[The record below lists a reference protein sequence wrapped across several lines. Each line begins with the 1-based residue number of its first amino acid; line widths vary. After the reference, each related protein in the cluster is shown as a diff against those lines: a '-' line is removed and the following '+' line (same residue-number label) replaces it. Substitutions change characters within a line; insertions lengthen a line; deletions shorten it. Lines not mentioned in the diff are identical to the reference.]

1 VPPVNAFILDPSLTE
16 IATFIEGF
24 LSSRKPGVLE
34 KDLKRVYPLRPYDNQ
49 DILPI
54 LLPINTNGGD
64 LTLEQLEF
72 TYGNPR
78 DWPEDLPIQN
88 VAHAMQLD
96 RLLKAANNGK
106 GKAAGIEACNDF
118 PTTYEG
124 QKQCVDE
131 LVEGMMNLDN
141 IIDKQIVDRPASRAA
156 AAAQT
161 ATLGAGGSQQPE
173 HMRDNYRVERVKNT
187 PPKVFYILGWKV
199 LVSIPFNCF
208 QSAQ

>member
-1 VPPVNAFILDPSLTE
+1 MNAFILDSGLAE

-24 LSSRKPGVLE
+24 LKSRKPDVLE
-34 KDLKRVYPLRPYDNQ
+34 EEMKRICSLRPHLS
-49 DILPI
+49 ILPL

-78 DWPEDLPIQN
+78 DWPEHLPIQN
-88 VAHAMQLD
+88 VAHARQLD

-106 GKAAGIEACNDF
+106 GKAADIEACDDF
-118 PTTYEG
+118 PTTHEG
-124 QKQCVDE
+124 QKKCVDE
-131 LVEGMMNLDN
+131 LVKAMMNLDD
-141 IIDKQIVDRPASRAA
+141 IIDKKIVDRPAARAA

-161 ATLGAGGSQQPE
+161 ATSGAGSSQQTE

-187 PPKVFYILGWKV
+187 PTKVFYILGWDV
-199 LVSIPFNCF
+199 LVSIPFDFF
-208 QSAQ
+208 QSTHQY